1 MIAPLARWQKMFS
14 KREKRL
20 NLNSSKLEF
29 VKSEKEKAS
38 SKRCFVRSVVALGL
52 SLAAISV
59 IVVVTVVWFRTSPSS
74 DKSAEDDHD
83 TRCSFSEEARRVG
96 LVQFLQKLRSEFEKN
111 HPYMIASKPDVTSS
125 EVRQVY
131 RPYDFR
137 PEAIKNRTDTSNAL
151 YNELQTIVYA
161 NVNERELKLRESK
174 AMHVA
179 KSILKVAFGW
189 SPYEGNY
196 YSGDWLLG
204 PNFFCWQPICYLL
217 TNLASC
223 LPHFKPASVSDMQKL
238 LHLLRQHNSTIQ
250 QYKEN
255 LRSAVKV
262 GMVRP
267 VEACKVGVREFKK
280 RFLSIAVSNES
291 GKQGILILTSLHIVY
306 FHYLYLLY
314 PSFGRLTLPLQCFL
328 KVSLILLVLTF
339 LAKYHLQWKMFDC
352 SR

>member
-1 MIAPLARWQKMFS
+1 MFS
-14 KREKRL
+14 KREKKL

-29 VKSEKEKAS
+29 VNSEKEKAS
-38 SKRCFVRSVVALGL
+38 STKSCFVRSLVALGL
-52 SLAAISV
+52 SLAAILV
-59 IVVVTVVWFRTSPSS
+59 IVVVTVVWFRPSPSPN
-74 DKSAEDDHD
+74 KSAEDDHD
-83 TRCSFSEEARRVG
+83 TSCSFSEEAKRIG
-96 LVQFLQKLRSEFEKN
+96 LEQFSQKLLFEFEKN
-111 HPYMIASKPDVTSS
+111 HPYLIASKPDVTSS
-125 EVRQVY
+125 EVRQIY

-137 PEAIKNRTDTSNAL
+137 PEAIKNRTDTSDAL

-161 NVNERELKLRESK
+161 DVNERELRLRERK

-189 SPYEGNY
+189 SPYEANY

-204 PNFFCWQPICYLL
+204 PNFFCWQPMCYLL

-223 LPHFKPASVSDMQKL
+223 LPHFKPASVSDIQEL
-238 LHLLRQHNSTIQ
+238 LHLLRQHNSSIQ

-280 RFLSIAVSNES
+280 RFISIAVSNES
-291 GKQGILILTSLHIVY
+291 GKHLEE
-306 FHYLYLLY
+306 YL
-314 PSFGRLTLPLQCFL
+314 F
-328 KVSLILLVLTF
+328 
-339 LAKYHLQWKMFDC
+339 
-352 SR
+352 